1 MKEHIFKVKNYIFR
15 ICHLLADVIQKARP
29 DFIMSVTWLTYDQLW
44 ATIKSSFT
52 REMLITLI
60 YYLILDQ
67 KVNHE
72 PINKVRSLGLIK
84 NLVRFEPA
92 AFWL

>member
-44 ATIKSSFT
+44 ATIK
-52 REMLITLI
+52 R
-60 YYLILDQ
+60 
-67 KVNHE
+67 VA
-72 PINKVRSLGLIK
+72 SLVK
-84 NLVRFEPA
+84 C
-92 AFWL
+92 